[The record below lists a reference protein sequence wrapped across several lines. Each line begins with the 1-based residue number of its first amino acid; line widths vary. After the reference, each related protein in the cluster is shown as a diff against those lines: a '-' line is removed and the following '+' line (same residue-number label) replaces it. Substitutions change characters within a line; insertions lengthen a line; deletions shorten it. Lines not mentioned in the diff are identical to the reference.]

1 MTDLCFSKKFE
12 EEKKSLYN
20 SISKSIYFDT
30 YYVLFVIIK
39 VTEFDVLSNEIF
51 FLASQKGSGIA
62 NIDDL
67 NVKNDITY

>member
-30 YYVLFVIIK
+30 YYVLFVIK

-51 FLASQKGSGIA
+51 FLTSQKGSGIA
-62 NIDDL
+62 NINNL
-67 NVKNDITY
+67 KVKNDVTY

>member
-30 YYVLFVIIK
+30 YYVLFVIK

-51 FLASQKGSGIA
+51 FLASQEGSGIA

>member
-30 YYVLFVIIK
+30 YYVLFVIK
-39 VTEFDVLSNEIF
+39 VTEFDVLANEIF
-51 FLASQKGSGIA
+51 FLTSQKGIA
-62 NIDDL
+62 NINNL
-67 NVKNDITY
+67 KVKNDVTY